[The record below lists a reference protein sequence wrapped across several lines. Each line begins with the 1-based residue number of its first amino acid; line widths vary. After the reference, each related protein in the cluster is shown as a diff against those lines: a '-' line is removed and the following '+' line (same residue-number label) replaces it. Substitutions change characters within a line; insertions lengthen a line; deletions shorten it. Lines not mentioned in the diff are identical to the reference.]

1 MAAAAIRL
9 AAAALAPPLQ
19 RQIWRG
25 DQLAEAVERTVSSGH
40 QALDLCLPGKG
51 WPTGSLTELLTE
63 QDGIGELRL
72 LAPAL
77 AALTAEQQRHVM
89 LIAPPYRPYAVA
101 LRAWGVVVERVIWV
115 RAPQSQALWA
125 AEQALKQ
132 DGMGAVLMWSKE
144 ARPEAL
150 RRLQVAA
157 HDCRSLVFLIRPLAA
172 AAQASAAPL
181 RIACRV
187 VLPDGARALNRRQW
201 LQETGLTLDIVKR
214 RGPPLAAPL
223 HLKLPLKAAILP
235 ERVARE
241 EGQERRVNHVVD
253 RGDVAD
259 VVAGGREAGR
269 PRERR
274 ERERV

>member
-1 MAAAAIRL
+1 MAAAAIQL

-25 DQLAEAVERTVSSGH
+25 DQLVEAAERSISSGH
-40 QALDLCLPGKG
+40 RELDLCLPGKG
-51 WPTGSLTELLTE
+51 WPTGSLTELLSE

-72 LAPAL
+72 LAPVL
-77 AALTAEQQRHVM
+77 AALTVEQRRHVM

-101 LRAWGVVVERVIWV
+101 LQAWGVAVERVIWV

-132 DGMGAVLMWSKE
+132 DGMGAVLMWS
-144 ARPEAL
+144 AQTRPEAL

-181 RIACRV
+181 RIACR
-187 VLPDGARALNRRQW
+187 LMPPHGARVLNRRQW
-201 LQETGLTLDIVKR
+201 LQETGLTLDIIKR

-223 HLKLPLKAAILP
+223 HLKLPLQEALLH
-235 ERVARE
+235 ERVVRQ

-259 VVAGGREAGR
+259 VVAGGREATG
-269 PRERR
+269 PGERR
-274 ERERV
+274 EREHV

>member
-9 AAAALAPPLQ
+9 AAALAPLLQ

-25 DQLAEAVERTVSSGH
+25 DQLAEAAVRTVSSGH
-40 QALDLCLPGKG
+40 RALDPCLPGQG

-77 AALTAEQQRHVM
+77 AAVTVEHERHVM

-101 LRAWGVVVERVIWV
+101 LRAWGVAVERVIWV
-115 RAPQSQALWA
+115 RAPQSQAFWA

-132 DGMGAVLMWSKE
+132 DGMGAVLVWSAQ

-157 HDCRSLVFLIRPLAA
+157 QDCRSLVFLIRPVAA

-181 RIACRV
+181 RIACRL
-187 VLPDGARALNRRQW
+187 VLPEGAQALNRRQW
-201 LQETGLTLDIVKR
+201 LQEIGLALDIVKR
-214 RGPPLAAPL
+214 RGPLLAAPL
-223 HLKLPLKAAILP
+223 HLKLPVQAPTLP
-235 ERVARE
+235 ERMARE
-241 EGQERRVNHVVD
+241 EGQERRVNHAMD
-253 RGDVAD
+253 RGNVAD
-259 VVAGGREAGR
+259 LVAGGREAAVVS
-269 PRERR
+269 ERR